1 MRICL
6 SAVAVVI
13 LVLPALAASDDA
25 RCLSR
30 VGEWPRASSLAVAG
44 SPDRVVFSRG
54 RELVVVSTA
63 TSPPQVV
70 GSLAL
75 PAPVT
80 GIALSGDLAIVAAST
95 AGLVVVDLSDPGSP
109 QETGAV
115 AGGWS
120 ALDVA
125 LIGGYAY
132 VAAGDDGLR
141 VVDLSDPTHPVE
153 VMSTPRFAVDVAVA
167 GSVACVFGG
176 GLDVFDAGDP
186 SFPLH
191 VGNLALPGSEQVGGL
206 AMDGTRAY
214 IAQRETAR
222 LDVVDVSDPTQPS
235 LVATSGPTFADRQLF
250 DLVVEGSTAWLT
262 RGVDG
267 VVKLDVS
274 DPAAP
279 TILAELDT
287 PGAAVAIAA
296 AGATAYVA
304 DSSAGLRVL
313 DLPSGGIATEIH
325 AIDDTPGAVDAVT
338 FADGFAYL
346 VSANG
351 IEVLDVADPA
361 EPVLAG
367 SWQRPQPMRFGTNA
381 VEVADGYAY
390 VASASG
396 VLVVDVRQLAGIG
409 EVAQI
414 GSVRGS
420 DISVDG
426 PMLVAAGGRVEIDP
440 DRILAVVDI
449 GDPANSAVAWSW
461 QPLSHSID
469 VAARLQGTLMLS
481 LRSSY
486 GWGGLVIDDVTI
498 PSAPALLSSTPLSSA
513 HRAIDVDSTYAYVFD
528 PEAEELEVIDFAD
541 PVAPT
546 VVGSSP
552 VPGGRLGRDLEADGP
567 NLVVSG
573 GSRILLFDVS
583 RPTTPTLLSSQR
595 AEIPAGWLGGDVAIS
610 GALVAV
616 TLADMGL
623 GLYEIGSCELF
634 ADGFESGD
642 LGAWSAAPPP

>member
-1 MRICL
+1 MRACL
-6 SAVAVVI
+6 SAFVVVLFALPAVV
-13 LVLPALAASDDA
+13 ASDDA
-25 RCLSR
+25 RCLYT
-30 VGEWPRASSLAVAG
+30 VGEWPRGSSLAVAA
-44 SPDRVVFSRG
+44 SPGRVVFSRG

-70 GSLAL
+70 GTFAL
-75 PAPVT
+75 RAPVT
-80 GIALSGDLAIVAAST
+80 GIALSADLAIVSAST
-95 AGLVVVDLSDPGSP
+95 AGLVVVDLSDPSSP
-109 QETGAV
+109 RETGAV
-115 AGGWS
+115 AGDWS
-120 ALDVA
+120 ALEVA

-141 VVDLSDPTHPVE
+141 VVDLSDPTDPVE
-153 VMSTPRFAVDVAVA
+153 VMSNPRPAVDVAVA
-167 GSVACVFGG
+167 GSTACLIGG
-176 GLDVFDAGDP
+176 GLDVFDVGDP
-186 SFPLH
+186 SSPLH
-191 VGNLALPGSEQVGGL
+191 VGHLALPGSGQISGL

-214 IAQRETAR
+214 VARREPVR

-235 LVATSGPTFADRQLF
+235 LVASSGPTFADRQLF

-287 PGAAVAIAA
+287 PGQAVAIATD
-296 AGATAYVA
+296 GTTAYVA

-313 DLPSGGIATEIH
+313 DLPTGGTATEIH

-338 FADGFAYL
+338 IVDGLAYL
-346 VSANG
+346 VSRNG
-351 IEVLDVADPA
+351 VEVLDVTDPA

-367 SWQRPQPMRFGTNA
+367 SWQRPQPMHFGTNA

-396 VLVVDVRQLAGIG
+396 VLVIDVRQMSGIG
-409 EVAQI
+409 EIAQVD
-414 GSVRGS
+414 SVRGS

-426 PMLVAAGGRVEIDP
+426 PLIVAAGGRVAIDP
-440 DRILAVVDI
+440 DRILAVVDVS
-449 GDPANSAVAWSW
+449 DPANPAVAWSW
-461 QPLSHSID
+461 EPVSYSIR
-469 VAARLQGTLMLS
+469 VAARLEGALMLS
-481 LRSSY
+481 LRSTD

-498 PSAPALLSSTPLSSA
+498 PSSPVLMSSTTLSSA
-513 HRAIDVDSTYAYVFD
+513 HRAIDVDSTSAYVFD

-541 PVAPT
+541 PLAPT

-552 VPGGRLGRDLEADGP
+552 VPGGRLGRDLEAVGP

-573 GSRILLFDVS
+573 GSRIMLFDVS
-583 RPTTPTLLSSQR
+583 QPTTPTLLSSAHTR
-595 AEIPAGWLGGDVAIS
+595 IPAGWLGGDVAIS
-610 GALVAV
+610 GTLVAL
-616 TLADMGL
+616 TLADAGL
-623 GLYEIGSCELF
+623 GLYEIGSCDLF

-642 LGAWSAAPPP
+642 LGAWSAAAPP